1 MDIRSFSLNFEV
13 NAVIYSAATTRRLEE
28 AFENDMTKCT
38 LITRKL
44 YEQRSLLVPG
54 ERTVLP
60 AVLARIVGKREISV
74 KWVLNPA
81 KI

>member
-1 MDIRSFSLNFEV
+1 M
-13 NAVIYSAATTRRLEE
+13 IYSAATTRRLEE

-44 YEQRSLLVPG
+44 YEQRSLLVRG
-54 ERTVLP
+54 KEAVLP
-60 AVLARIVGKREISV
+60 AVLACIVGKREISV
-74 KWVLNPA
+74 KWVSNPA